1 MEIRYYHELES
12 PIGMLTLVS
21 DGTHLNAVHLRPFAQ
36 VRARQPGEWR
46 ESTAGLAQ
54 AHDQLAAYFA
64 GELRAFTL
72 PLRARGTTFQQR
84 VWDGLTRIPFGTTW
98 SYGELAAA
106 IGSAGHARAVGAA
119 NGQNPLA
126 IVVPC
131 HRVIGANGALVGYGG
146 GLDRK
151 RWLLEHEARCVARAT
166 QLTLV

>member
-1 MEIRYYHELES
+1 MATRYYHEMES
-12 PIGMLTLVS
+12 PIGALTLVS
-21 DGTHLNAVHLRPFAQ
+21 DGTHITAVHMRPFAQ
-36 VRARQPGEWR
+36 VRAREPGEWL
-46 ESTAGLAQ
+46 ESAERLAQ
-54 AHDQLAAYFA
+54 AHDQLSAYFA

-72 PLRARGTTFQQR
+72 PLRAHGTPFQQR
-84 VWDGLTRIPFGTTW
+84 TWNGLLRIPFGTTW

-106 IGSAGHARAVGAA
+106 IGSPGHARAVGAA